1 MDPSPIYVSSP
12 GVLVDTTPPGY
23 QRLVYVPPV
32 STIGQQFVVRDRDGF
47 AGSRPIIVST
57 TQNAIFR
64 DGTSTHLIDKP
75 YGYYAFAAFK
85 PATFM
90 PLAQPTAAD
99 PAFTPSFQYISS
111 SVQPRDLNVE
121 FETRVFGTLVNGAP
135 LFTTVA
141 DASFNVANFST
152 GTLSTAT
159 VSTGN
164 FYGRTA
170 TPLSTIADYIS
181 AASAVFSTT
190 TSYNVTVGA
199 SASLQSSLTIAGGFT
214 IGGNF
219 SLRGTAVVSDLSGG
233 LFFSSLAGAYV
244 GQDMSGGT
252 WLKAGYIS
260 SAGNTWV
267 AGLTQVSS
275 ATVAEALSTQTAL
288 ITNGVFQTLAVGR
301 GGAAGLF
308 TLDVSGSGQATV
320 GTTVAGLSTALI
332 SAATTTLSSL
342 NLVNMTTAAADR
354 LNVVGTTLYLNETPF
369 GSGGLTCNY
378 VGNTFTASN
387 YLYTNSTIVSSIAVG
402 SNVYNPDFNVSVY
415 GSAHTSTFRSSMYV
429 AVGMNPKGVSNAE
442 RTSSIIYSFNGSNW
456 VSARTG
462 GFAVG
467 HDVAYNGKMWV
478 AVGTMWDGSTTG
490 NSDTLNRS
498 TIQYSLDGS
507 NWTSCR
513 TGGFQGSYSNA
524 GNTAAPGAGGGIGIA
539 WNGRMWIATG
549 EYSLGTNGTTSN
561 SVSTIQYS
569 YDGSNFSAVL
579 TASNYPAINT
589 ASYGRIT
596 LKPTWNGRMWLAGIV
611 TPAAS
616 SNSNTL
622 FSYDG
627 LNWST
632 ITVPLVN
639 FAQNFVW
646 NGRMWIGAARR
657 ATGVA
662 SGVASTMIYSY
673 TGFDWSYVIGTT
685 MGSGTAW
692 NVVNGALWNGF
703 NWFAI
708 SPFSNATTGNINRSY
723 DGINWQ
729 SMPAA
734 TTRFASDT
742 SSEGFFSVWLA
753 GYIGSASGGQK
764 LMWDGR
770 RYYAVG
776 GSSAAN
782 SIESSTD
789 GITWTNV
796 TAGVSNPIICGIA
809 VNSNVNEEITM
820 SGLDIIPN
828 GIQQTY
834 LSTNQIYGVSTMITF
849 NQTLFVDSQQQ
860 VAVNSIVSSLSTLYR
875 FYVNGSILTNGAFKL
890 GGATTWTAVSDE
902 RVKTDISCADI
913 SECYYKIRDTH
924 VHLYQFKPSYSAKYG
939 LKQGPQY
946 GLYAQELES
955 VFPECVMETD
965 VLGETVKM
973 IDPSQLHLAH
983 YGASAFLYS
992 TLKQNKSTLFG
1003 SDSNIGAY
1011 RTSNAFTTLAN
1022 YINSN
1027 TGQLANSATYFPNLS
1042 NAFTSN
1048 YY

>member
-1 MDPSPIYVSSP
+1 
-12 GVLVDTTPPGY
+12 
-23 QRLVYVPPV
+23 
-32 STIGQQFVVRDRDGF
+32 VRDRDGF

-57 TQNAIFR
+57 TQDALFR
-64 DGTSTHLIDKP
+64 DGTSTYLIDKP
-75 YGYYAFAAFK
+75 YGYYAFAAIK

-121 FETRVFGTLVNGAP
+121 STTRVLGALINGAS

-141 DASFNVANFST
+141 DTSFNVANFST
-152 GTLSTAT
+152 GSVSTAT
-159 VSTGN
+159 ISTGQ
-164 FYGRTA
+164 FYGQTA
-170 TPLSTIADYIS
+170 TPLSTVADYVS
-181 AASAVFSTT
+181 AASALFSTT
-190 TSYNVTVGA
+190 ISYNVTVGA

-214 IGGNF
+214 IGGDF
-219 SLRGTAVVSDLSGG
+219 SLRGTAVVADLSGG
-233 LFFSSLAGAYV
+233 ASFSSLAGAYV
-244 GQDMSGGT
+244 GEDMSGGT

-275 ATVAEALSTQTAL
+275 ATVEQALSTQTAL
-288 ITNGVFQTLAVGR
+288 VTNGVFQTLAVGR

-429 AVGMNPKGVSNAE
+429 AVGINPKGVSDNE

-478 AVGTMWDGSTTG
+478 AVGTMWNGTTATISG
-490 NSDTLNRS
+490 AVNRS

-513 TGGFQGSYSNA
+513 SGGFEGSHSNA
-524 GNTAAPGAGGGIGIA
+524 TNVFASGSGGGIGIA

-549 EYSLGTNGTTSN
+549 EYTTGAGTTN
-561 SVSTIQYS
+561 ANSTIQYS
-569 YDGSNFSAVL
+569 YDGSNFFPAATV
-579 TASNYPAINT
+579 TNYPAINT

-596 LKPTWNGRMWLAGIV
+596 LKPTWNGRMWLAGLV
-611 TPAAS
+611 TPGAAAT
-616 SNSNTL
+616 SNTL
-622 FSYDG
+622 FSYNG

-632 ITVPLVN
+632 FTLGLVN
-639 FAQNFVW
+639 FTQNFSW
-646 NGRMWIGAARR
+646 NGRMWIAAARR
-657 ATGVA
+657 AA
-662 SGVASTMIYSY
+662 AANAAPSTIAYSFN
-673 TGFDWSYVIGTT
+673 GFDWSYTFGAT
-685 MGSGTAW
+685 MGGGAGLW
-692 NVVNGALWNGF
+692 NVVNNVLWNGF

-708 SPFSNATTGNINRSY
+708 SPFSNATTGSINRSY

-729 SMPAA
+729 SMPVSA
-734 TTRFASDT
+734 TRFGSDT
-742 SSEGFFSVWLA
+742 TSEGFFSVWQA
-753 GYIGSASGGQK
+753 GYTGSSAGGQK
-764 LMWDGR
+764 LMWDGS

-776 GSSAAN
+776 GGGAN
-782 SIESSTD
+782 SIESSSD

-796 TAGVSNPIICGIA
+796 TAGVSNAIICGIA
-809 VNSNVNEEITM
+809 VNSNVNEEVTM

-834 LSTNQIYGVSTMITF
+834 QSTNQIYSVSTMITF

-860 VAVNSIVSSLSTLYR
+860 VAVNSVVSSLSTLYR

-902 RVKTDISCADI
+902 RVKTDISYADI

-955 VFPECVMETD
+955 VFPECVVETD
-965 VLGETVKM
+965 ILGESVKM

-992 TLKQNKSTLFG
+992 TLKHNKSTLFG
-1003 SDSNIGAY
+1003 SDSNIGTY
-1011 RTSNAFTTLAN
+1011 RTSNAFTTLAD

-1027 TGQLANSATYFPNLS
+1027 SELLSNSATYFPNLS

-1048 YY
+1048 YK